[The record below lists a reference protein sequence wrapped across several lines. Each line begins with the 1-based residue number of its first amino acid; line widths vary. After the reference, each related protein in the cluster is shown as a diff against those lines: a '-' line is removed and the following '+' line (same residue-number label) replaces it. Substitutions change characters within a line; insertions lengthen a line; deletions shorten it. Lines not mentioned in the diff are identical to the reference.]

1 MIKNFKPRLYQ
12 ETIFATAAKQNTLV
26 VLPTGMGKTNI
37 FLMLAAHRLKL
48 YPNSKILL
56 LGPTRP
62 LIDQYYKVFLE
73 HFDISEKDMAVFT
86 GFVSPEKRAELWK
99 SAKIIFSTP
108 QGLEND
114 IISNKIK
121 LEEVSLLGF
130 DEAHRATGDYAYVFI
145 AKQYYAKARYPRIIA
160 LTASPGSDVEKIN
173 EIVNNLYIEDVEI
186 RTEESPDVKQYM
198 QEVDVH
204 WVMVDFPQEFREV
217 HGFLKKC
224 FNSKI
229 EEIKKLGYISDMQL
243 YGQSKK
249 DLLGLQA
256 RLQGE
261 LASGN
266 RDLEVMRAVSVAA
279 EAMKVQ
285 HAIELIETQGIMQ
298 LNRYMEQIE
307 NQSKTSKVK
316 AVQNLVR
323 DINFRMALVKAK
335 TLGEKNIEHP
345 KLVKLAELVRQN
357 NSKKM
362 IIFTQYRDS
371 GQGIVQRLEGIEGIK
386 AKLFVGQAKKNDT
399 GLTQKRQIEI
409 LDEFR
414 NDLFNVLVATSVGE
428 EGLDIPQVDIVIF
441 YEPIPSEIRHIQ
453 RKGRTGRLEKGQVI
467 ILSTKDTR
475 DEAYRWSAHHKE
487 KRMHRNLES
496 LKKRIVFKNILA
508 QHSTEKPQSGQE
520 MLGKYT
526 QASNSAS
533 KAGISSNQD
542 SSGRNEKTEN
552 ADSTNGSDN
561 NGNKN
566 NNQNNKPQPAK
577 VFADYREK
585 GSGAIKELVNMGINL
600 QLEKLDSADYI
611 CSSRCGIEFK
621 TQDDFVDSLIDGRL
635 LQQIKALK
643 QNFEKPLIIVEGS
656 GDLYSIRNV
665 HANAI
670 RGLLATISVSYGIP
684 VMYTKNP
691 QDTAAL
697 IAVIAKREQE
707 ETGKDFSLHTSFKP
721 MSTKE
726 SQEYVVS
733 ALPGVGAGLAK
744 ELLKKFGSVKKI
756 VNASEEELKEADKI
770 GEKKAKKIKEIVD
783 AEYE

>member
-62 LIDQYYKVFLE
+62 LIDQYYKVFLQ
-73 HFDISEKDMAVFT
+73 HFDINESEMAVFT

-114 IISNKIK
+114 IISSKIK
-121 LEEVSLLGF
+121 LEDVSLLGF

-173 EIVNNLYIEDVEI
+173 EIVSNLFIEDVEI

-335 TLGEKNIEHP
+335 TLGERNIEHP

-357 NSKKM
+357 NNKKI

-371 GQGIVQRLEGIEGIK
+371 GQNIVQRLEGIEGIK
-386 AKLFVGQAKKNDT
+386 AKLFVGQAKKGDT

-508 QHSTEKPQSGQE
+508 QHTEKPESGQE

-526 QASNSAS
+526 
-533 KAGISSNQD
+533 
-542 SSGRNEKTEN
+542 
-552 ADSTNGSDN
+552 
-561 NGNKN
+561 N
-566 NNQNNKPQPAK
+566 NNTNKENISEKSTLAEKKEPAKEIKEPPK

-621 TQDDFVDSLIDGRL
+621 TQEDFVDSLIDGRL

-643 QNFEKPLIIVEGS
+643 QNFEKPLIIVEGA

-684 VMYTKNP
+684 VLYTKNP

-721 MSTKE
+721 MTTKE
-726 SQEYVVS
+726 AQEYVVS
-733 ALPGVGAGLAK
+733 SLPGVGAGLAK
-744 ELLKKFGSVKKI
+744 ELLKKFGSVKNI
-756 VNASEEELKEADKI
+756 VNASEDELKEADKI

-783 AEYE
+783 GLYE